1 MTSCAERIAG
11 GTEKT
16 YNKINYEPW
25 NGLKIYEYNPKEPV
39 IKGEMNMRKRKWYE
53 RMSAAVLIAVLLV
66 NHGDMGIMAKAE
78 TITALEEN
86 LEEENKKIEAETA
99 SASNADEKRDT
110 TVDSNETTESDLEKE
125 TATASNGKE
134 APEIKRKMAKS
145 AMNAEPVTEG
155 IYTISQTDGKFKVVG
170 GSLTEDGENLN
181 SLTDAFNK
189 ILSFGTDTNINI
201 NFDNVNIS
209 SGAPGAPKL
218 TKGCELTLK
227 GTYTSA
233 AEAFIIGSNDTFIIH
248 NEADI
253 TTSSYVIRRSSN
265 AKNSTAIFEQ
275 NGGTVKSV
283 DGFYMYEND
292 VISLNG
298 GIINGNAR
306 GNGGTGSIKIKVG
319 TWNGQLAH
327 IKDIDICGGQL
338 NNIKDDTSTIT
349 AISESEEVSIRG
361 GEIYAKN
368 TNSSGRA
375 FAILMSDK
383 TKLSLS
389 DNIDISAAGGNT
401 YGSIYYG
408 YSAQSCA
415 TIDAV
420 NLKTIND
427 TFKFVVSDL
436 AMKASSSLKNWIK
449 GSSGN
454 MKTLVEGIHLS
465 IVNHNSDKGYAD
477 QYKSYEARAVDNY
490 IRIMDPKDE
499 SSLIPAGNIKSAEI
513 QLPSDPE
520 KYQVTITYDKTEDGT
535 EKVETVKYTKA
546 QVTVSGIIDE
556 ILLRNTGTD
565 GVEISVGTT
574 KNPIAGDITV
584 DSGNADDKPVLLK
597 GKITGKVNVVGTGTL
612 ESEINCSGFNGETK
626 STIHITGGE
635 IIGTVN
641 ADNANESVI
650 TLNSAD
656 LIVDGNAHIVDQS
669 AYSSQNRYAISATG
683 GVKVT
688 VNGGT
693 IESKKNTAVY
703 LYRSGSSGLQED
715 HAKFE
720 MTGGTIKGGEYGLKH
735 THLNEVTLSGGKI
748 SGGENRPDVYMA
760 LEKNSVSGTAKF
772 TVEGNFPFASM
783 QIESA
788 SKVNEID
795 FTKAKATGEENLKIN
810 LPLDG
815 NDTGANMKLF
825 KASTSNYRDLLE
837 HITLSG
843 GKTPIFA
850 VYNEHKIS
858 DNPETTE
865 IYAFSAPNLYT
876 VHVKYYTGKDEKDP
890 FYDEYLLNLDD
901 SHRSYL
907 SNLGLPDGAAF
918 SVWRYKEDS
927 NRNGTATD
935 TTATVNQL
943 VEDRLNPQGQ
953 IPEIELYAGYQVK
966 FDAAISSDDIKENFA
981 TIKGTSDG
989 TKVYYTNSNY
999 QGYTGEALRAE
1010 AKKEDSKA
1018 SFATVDVENGKFS
1031 IELNNLSVDT
1041 SYTYYLVAEND
1052 NNDVSEMQT
1061 VKFMTL
1067 KRTLTKDDFKI
1078 VGDTEFTYT
1087 NNGDVHNVKVQ
1098 PVEEKGGTFGID
1110 AVRYKEKVG
1119 AEDADN
1125 FIGAPAAAGT
1135 YGIYVSTNSEN
1146 GVERVTNLRIG
1157 EITIKKAT
1165 FNPDWFQTVTSINYG
1180 NDEED
1185 YLKPGIK
1192 DAYSVGG
1199 HTVTGYGEIRFELYR
1214 DAELTQKVSRNAEG
1228 HYEVNADPDQEYV
1241 TYYMGI
1247 TSSGGNNVEAHE
1259 NPVRIGT
1266 DLKIYRASNTISIV
1280 TCPDI
1285 RYGEAPKPELTATDT
1300 TGEIKYTYSSTED
1313 GEYKEWNA
1321 ENKPGLWYVKATV
1334 SQSRNYKKAEST
1346 PVAFTVSRAQLVPS
1360 VNTLQSKTYDGDTN
1374 AEGTLT
1380 LSSADGKPILPE
1392 DAGKLKANGTFQ
1404 WTSSDSGTDTVNVTE
1419 ITLDPK
1425 FEDRYEL
1432 TTSELSNVSCSGA
1445 KIENAQIKNVS
1456 VRQMMELTY
1465 NGKEQLPKVTATGS
1479 TIGGT
1484 AITFRYG
1491 LTAEQAAD
1499 ETQALKTVPAFTDAG
1514 IYTVYYTA
1522 SAANHDSVSGSFEI
1536 EIKNASIT
1544 GVDAAGYTGIYDGY
1558 SHGIKITLTGKAEN
1572 GEILYGESE
1581 DNCTLKESPVYKNT
1595 GSYTVYYTVTK
1606 KNFDTIS
1613 GSATVA
1619 ITPAQ
1624 LTVTAES
1631 RNVTYKDEPPV
1642 YSSTFE
1648 GFVNGEN
1655 TEVLGGTLSYECAYA
1670 AGSDVDEYKII
1681 PSGLTAENGN
1691 YVITYQ
1697 PGKLTV
1703 SQAKPEFEL
1712 RNLDQLKRVYDAKN
1726 TTPEAWTDSDGN
1738 MTVTI
1743 KKGSEIL
1750 TEAPMN
1756 AGTYTVEV
1764 HTEAG
1769 KNYEAGSQIFSFE
1782 IKKAPLSVKAV
1793 DQNVTVGDAIPEYAV
1808 LYEGFAGT
1816 DTADVLNGS
1825 LQFTCEY
1832 APDSAAGDYAI
1843 QPSGLT
1849 SENYEI
1855 LFENGT
1861 LHAVR
1866 RASSGSDDSDN
1877 SDGSGSTKNPAAT
1890 NFGKN
1895 VSNSRSSENEAQGTW
1910 KRDEKGWWFEFTNG
1924 TYPAGKKSE
1933 NNSSEKP
1940 FWIWTGGRWWAFDSE
1955 GYLKTGWVFDGASG
1969 KWYLLNEKNGMQ
1981 IGWHYDES
1989 GRFWYY
1995 LDPVSGAMLT
2005 GWQLINGKWYYFSKT
2020 SGAVPLGSMYRETRT
2035 PDGYYVDK
2043 DGAWDGLEAKE
2054 N

>member
-25 NGLKIYEYNPKEPV
+25 NGLKIYKYNPKEPV

-53 RMSAAVLIAVLLV
+53 RMSAAALIAVLLV

-78 TITALEEN
+78 TIPALEEN

-99 SASNADEKRDT
+99 SESNADEKRDT

-134 APEIKRKMAKS
+134 TPEIKRKMAKS
-145 AMNAEPVTEG
+145 AMNAEPATG
-155 IYTISQTDGKFKVVG
+155 GTYSISQTTEGTFQVSG
-170 GSLTEDGENLN
+170 GSLTEDGENVN

-209 SGAPGAPKL
+209 REAPTL
-218 TKGCELTLK
+218 TESCELTLK

-233 AEAFIIGSNDTFIIH
+233 GEAFIIGSNDTFIIH
-248 NEADI
+248 NEANI
-253 TTSSYVIRRSSN
+253 KTVKTGSYVIGRSS
-265 AKNSTAIFEQ
+265 APNSTVIFEQ
-275 NGGTVKSV
+275 NGGTVESV

-298 GIINGNAR
+298 GTINGNAR
-306 GNGGTGSIKIKVG
+306 GNGGTGSIKIKDG

-327 IKDIDICGGQL
+327 IKDIDIYGGQL
-338 NNIKDDTSTIT
+338 NNTKDDTSTIA
-349 AISESEEVSIRG
+349 AIKECEEVSIRG
-361 GEIYAKN
+361 GSVFAKN
-368 TNSSGRA
+368 TKGKA
-375 FAILMSDK
+375 FAIYMIKNTQL
-383 TKLSLS
+383 TLSG
-389 DNIDISAAGGNT
+389 NIDVSASGKT
-401 YGSIYYG
+401 SGSIYYG
-408 YSAQSCA
+408 WASTYPVINAENVQNIGENFLVVPCDK
-415 TIDAV
+415 TMNV
-420 NLKTIND
+420 NP
-427 TFKFVVSDL
+427 VS
-436 AMKASSSLKNWIK
+436 NWIMGSKNNIEYLCKNIKLKVVNAYDK
-449 GSSGN
+449 GSADEYTN
-454 MKTLVEGIHLS
+454 YTL
-465 IVNHNSDKGYAD
+465 K
-477 QYKSYEARAVDNY
+477 AVGNY
-490 IRIMDPKDE
+490 IRFVDKNAPASRLKSGAIKRADIKL
-499 SSLIPAGNIKSAEI
+499 SS
-513 QLPSDPE
+513 DRT
-520 KYQVTITYDKTEDGT
+520 KYEVYYEVTTDG
-535 EKVETVKYTKA
+535 EEYKETVTYSAKNQK
-546 QVTVSGIIDE
+546 VSD
-556 ILLRNTGTD
+556 ILNDIVSVNTGTT
-565 GVEISVGTT
+565 GPEITIGSIET
-574 KNPIAGDITV
+574 PIEEDITI
-584 DSGNADDKPVLLK
+584 DTGSADENKTTTLK
-597 GKITGKVNVVGTGTL
+597 GAITGKVNVTGSGTL
-612 ESEINCSGFNGETK
+612 QSKINCSGFYGRTNSE
-626 STIHITGGE
+626 IHITDGQITGKE
-635 IIGTVN
+635 
-641 ADNANESVI
+641 NANDAVI
-650 TLNSAD
+650 VLEAANLTVEGEHTKIWDKSASGGD
-656 LIVDGNAHIVDQS
+656 L
-669 AYSSQNRYAISATG
+669 YAIQAIG
-683 GVKVT
+683 GVSV
-688 VNGGT
+688 
-693 IESKKNTAVY
+693 
-703 LYRSGSSGLQED
+703 
-715 HAKFE
+715 
-720 MTGGTIKGGEYGLKH
+720 TIKGGEIKSDNNTAVYIYRNSGQKKDHATFTMEGGTITGGVNGLRH
-735 THLNEVTLSGGKI
+735 AHLNEINLSGGTI
-748 SGGENRPDVYMA
+748 TGGANQPDVYMA
-760 LEKNSVSGTAKF
+760 QEINVSETANF
-772 TVEGNFPFASM
+772 TVEGNFPFKSM

-788 SKVNEID
+788 SLKNEID
-795 FTKAKATGEENLKIN
+795 FTKATVTEDKKI
-810 LPLDG
+810 LISSPLD
-815 NDTGANMKLF
+815 ANTKESYVKLF
-825 KASTSNYRDLLE
+825 KASTSNYQDLIK
-837 HITLSG
+837 HIELTG
-843 GKTPIFA
+843 GINPICV
-850 VYNEHKIS
+850 VYNANPVS
-858 DNPETTE
+858 ANPETTE
-865 IYAFSAPNLYT
+865 IYAFSAPNPYT
-876 VHVKYYTGKDEKDP
+876 VHVKYYIGKDEKDP
-890 FYDEYLLNLDD
+890 FYEEYLLNLDD

-907 SNLGLPDGAAF
+907 SNIGLPGGAAF
-918 SVWRYKEDS
+918 SVWKYKENS

-935 TTATVNQL
+935 VTKTVNEL
-943 VEDRLNPQGQ
+943 FNGKLYLTSAV
-953 IPEIELYAGYQVK
+953 PEIELYAGYQVALN
-966 FDAAISSDDIKENFA
+966 AAADDIKANSA
-981 TIKGTSDG
+981 VIKGTSDG
-989 TKVYYTNSNY
+989 TTVYYTNDSKY
-999 QGYTGEALRAE
+999 QGYTGEGLRAA
-1010 AKKEDSKA
+1010 AKSADTQNHFVTKE
-1018 SFATVDVENGKFS
+1018 VQNGEIS
-1031 IELNNLSVDT
+1031 IELNNLSVNT
-1041 SYTYYLVAEND
+1041 AYTYYLVAENA

-1061 VKFMTL
+1061 VKFTTL
-1067 KRTLTKDDFKI
+1067 KRTLTKDDFQI
-1078 VGDTEFTYT
+1078 VGSTEFTYT
-1087 NNGDVHNVKVQ
+1087 HNGDIHVIEVR
-1098 PVEEKGGTFGID
+1098 PVEGKEGSFGIN
-1110 AVRYKEKVG
+1110 AVQYKEKVG
-1119 AEDADN
+1119 AEDTGN

-1165 FNPDWFQTVTSINYG
+1165 FNSDWFQTVTSINYG

-1192 DAYSVGG
+1192 DEYNGVGG
-1199 HTVTGYGEIRFELYR
+1199 SAVTGYGQIEYKLYN
-1214 DAELTQKVSRNAEG
+1214 DSELTQEVLRNSDG
-1228 HYEVNADPDQEYV
+1228 HYDSSPDMNQEYAI
-1241 TYYMGI
+1241 YYMGV
-1247 TSSGGNNVEAHE
+1247 TSTGGDNVEPQGT
-1259 NPVRIGT
+1259 PVLVGT
-1266 DLKIYRASNTISIV
+1266 QITVKRATNTISI
-1280 TCPDI
+1280 TSCPNI
-1285 RYGEAPKPELTATDT
+1285 RYGETPKPKATAADT
-1300 TGEIKYTYSSTED
+1300 TGEIKYIYSSNEN

-1321 ENKPGLWYVKATV
+1321 ENKPGLWYVKAVV
-1334 SQSRNYKKAEST
+1334 SQSQNYKEAEST
-1346 PVAFTVSRAQLVPS
+1346 PVAFTVSKARLVPS
-1360 VNTLQSKTYDGDTN
+1360 VNTLQSKTYDGGTN

-1392 DAGKLKANGTFQ
+1392 EAGKLKANGTFQ

-1419 ITLDPK
+1419 IKLDPK

-1432 TTSELSNVSCSGA
+1432 TTSELFNVSCSGA
-1445 KIENAQIKNVS
+1445 KIENAKIRNIS
-1456 VRQMMELTY
+1456 VRQVRELTY
-1465 NGKEQLPKVTATGS
+1465 NGKEQLPEVTATGS
-1479 TIGGT
+1479 TVGGT
-1484 AITFRYG
+1484 AITFHYG

-1499 ETQALKTVPAFTDAG
+1499 ETKALKNAPPFKDAG
-1514 IYTVYYTA
+1514 TYTVYYTV
-1522 SAANHDSVSGSFEI
+1522 SAANHDSVSESFEI

-1544 GVDAAGYTGIYDGY
+1544 GVDAAGYTGIYDGQ
-1558 SHGIKITLTGKAEN
+1558 SHGIKITLTGNAEN
-1572 GEILYGESE
+1572 GKILYGESE
-1581 DNCTLKESPVYKNT
+1581 DNCTLAESPVYKNT

-1606 KNFDTIS
+1606 KNFDTLS

-1619 ITPAQ
+1619 ITPAP

-1631 RNVTYKDEPPV
+1631 KNVTYKDEPPV

-1655 TEVLGGTLSYECAYA
+1655 TEILGGTLSYECAYA
-1670 AGSDVDEYKII
+1670 VGSDVDEYEII

-1691 YVITYQ
+1691 YEITYL
-1697 PGKLTV
+1697 PGRLTV
-1703 SQAKPEFEL
+1703 VQAKPKFEL
-1712 RNLDQLKRVYDAKN
+1712 RNPAELNRVYDAKN
-1726 TTPEAWTDSDGN
+1726 TAPETWTDSDGN
-1738 MTVTI
+1738 VTVTI
-1743 KKGSEIL
+1743 KNGSEIL
-1750 TEAPMN
+1750 TEAPVGT
-1756 AGTYTVEV
+1756 GTYTVEV
-1764 HTEAG
+1764 HADAG
-1769 KNYEAGSQIFSFE
+1769 KNYEAGSRIFSFE

-1793 DQNVTVGDAIPEYAV
+1793 DQNVTVGDAIPEYTV

>member
-25 NGLKIYEYNPKEPV
+25 NGLKIYKYNPKEPV

-53 RMSAAVLIAVLLV
+53 RMSAAALIAVLLV

-78 TITALEEN
+78 TIPALEEN

-99 SASNADEKRDT
+99 SGSNADEKRDT

-134 APEIKRKMAKS
+134 TPEIKRKMAKS
-145 AMNAEPVTEG
+145 AMNAEPVTEVM
-155 IYTISQTDGKFKVVG
+155 YSISQPTEGTFQVSG
-170 GSLTEDGENLN
+170 GSLTEDGENLS

-248 NEADI
+248 NEANI
-253 TTSSYVIRRSSN
+253 KTVKTGSYVIGRSS
-265 AKNSTAIFEQ
+265 APNSTVIFEQ
-275 NGGTVKSV
+275 NGGTVESV

-298 GIINGNAR
+298 GTINGNAR
-306 GNGGTGSIKIKVG
+306 GNGGTGSIKIKDG

-327 IKDIDICGGQL
+327 IKDIDIYGGQL
-338 NNIKDDTSTIT
+338 NNTKDDTSTIA
-349 AISESEEVSIRG
+349 AIKECEEVSIRG
-361 GEIYAKN
+361 GSVFAKN
-368 TNSSGRA
+368 TKGKA
-375 FAILMSDK
+375 FAIYMIKNTQL
-383 TKLSLS
+383 TLSG
-389 DNIDISAAGGNT
+389 NIDVSASGT
-401 YGSIYYG
+401 TSGSIYYG
-408 YSAQSCA
+408 VASTYP
-415 TIDAV
+415 V
-420 NLKTIND
+420 INAENVQNIGEN
-427 TFKFVVSDL
+427 FFVVPSDRT
-436 AMKASSSLKNWIK
+436 MEVNPVSNWIMGSKNNIEYLCENIKLTVVNAYDK
-449 GSSGN
+449 GSADEYTN
-454 MKTLVEGIHLS
+454 YTL
-465 IVNHNSDKGYAD
+465 K
-477 QYKSYEARAVDNY
+477 AVGNY
-490 IRIMDPKDE
+490 IRFVDKNAPASRLKSGAIKRADITL
-499 SSLIPAGNIKSAEI
+499 SS
-513 QLPSDPE
+513 DRT
-520 KYQVTITYDKTEDGT
+520 KYEVYYEVTTDG
-535 EKVETVKYTKA
+535 EEYKETVTYSAKNQK
-546 QVTVSGIIDE
+546 VSD
-556 ILLRNTGTD
+556 ILNDIVSVNTGTT
-565 GVEISVGTT
+565 GPEITIGSIET
-574 KNPIAGDITV
+574 PIEEDITI
-584 DSGNADDKPVLLK
+584 DTGSADENKTTTLK
-597 GKITGKVNVVGTGTL
+597 GAITGKVNVTGSGTL
-612 ESEINCSGFNGETK
+612 QSKINCSGFYGRTNSE
-626 STIHITGGE
+626 IHITDGQITGKE
-635 IIGTVN
+635 
-641 ADNANESVI
+641 NANDAVI
-650 TLNSAD
+650 VLEAANLTVEGEHTKIWDKSASGGD
-656 LIVDGNAHIVDQS
+656 L
-669 AYSSQNRYAISATG
+669 YAIQAIG
-683 GVKVT
+683 GVSV
-688 VNGGT
+688 
-693 IESKKNTAVY
+693 
-703 LYRSGSSGLQED
+703 
-715 HAKFE
+715 
-720 MTGGTIKGGEYGLKH
+720 TIKGGEIKSDNNTAVYIYRSSGQKKDHATFTMEGGTITGGVYGLRH
-735 THLNEVTLSGGKI
+735 AHLNEINLSGGTI
-748 SGGENRPDVYMA
+748 TGGANQPDVYMA
-760 LEKNSVSGTAKF
+760 QEINVSETANF
-772 TVEGNFPFASM
+772 TVEGNFPFKSM

-788 SKVNEID
+788 SLKNEID
-795 FTKAKATGEENLKIN
+795 FTKATVTEDKKI
-810 LPLDG
+810 LISSPLD
-815 NDTGANMKLF
+815 ANTKESYVKLF
-825 KASTSNYRDLLE
+825 KASTSNYQDLIK
-837 HITLSG
+837 HIELTG
-843 GKTPIFA
+843 GINPICV
-850 VYNEHKIS
+850 VYNANPVS
-858 DNPETTE
+858 ANPETTE
-865 IYAFSAPNLYT
+865 IYAFSAPNPYT
-876 VHVKYYTGKDEKDP
+876 VHVKYYTGKDESNP
-890 FYDEYLLNLDD
+890 FYEEYLLNLDD
-901 SHRSYL
+901 IHRSYL

-918 SVWRYKEDS
+918 SVWRYKENS

-935 TTATVNQL
+935 VTKTVNEL
-943 VEDRLNPQGQ
+943 FNGILYPTSAV
-953 IPEIELYAGYQVK
+953 PEIELYAGYQVALN
-966 FDAAISSDDIKENFA
+966 AAADDIKANSA
-981 TIKGTSDG
+981 VIKGTSDG
-989 TKVYYTNSNY
+989 TTVYYTNDSKY
-999 QGYTGEALRAE
+999 RGYTGEGLRAA
-1010 AKKEDSKA
+1010 AKSADTQNHFVTKE
-1018 SFATVDVENGKFS
+1018 VQNGEIS
-1031 IELNNLSVDT
+1031 IELNNLSVNT
-1041 SYTYYLVAEND
+1041 AYTYYLVAENA

-1061 VKFMTL
+1061 VKFTTL
-1067 KRTLTKDDFKI
+1067 KRTLTKDDFQI
-1078 VGDTEFTYT
+1078 VGSTEFTYT
-1087 NNGDVHNVKVQ
+1087 HNGDIHVIEVR
-1098 PVEEKGGTFGID
+1098 PVEGKEGSFGIN
-1110 AVRYKEKVG
+1110 AVQYKEKVG
-1119 AEDADN
+1119 AEDTGN

-1165 FNPDWFQTVTSINYG
+1165 FNSDWFQTVTSINYG

-1192 DAYSVGG
+1192 DEYNGVGG
-1199 HTVTGYGEIRFELYR
+1199 SAVTGYGQIEYKLYN
-1214 DAELTQKVSRNAEG
+1214 DSELTQEVLRNSDG
-1228 HYEVNADPDQEYV
+1228 HYDSSPDMNQEYAI
-1241 TYYMGI
+1241 YYMGV
-1247 TSSGGNNVEAHE
+1247 TSTGGDNVEPQGT
-1259 NPVRIGT
+1259 PVLVGT
-1266 DLKIYRASNTISIV
+1266 QITVKRATNTISI
-1280 TCPDI
+1280 TSCPDI
-1285 RYGEAPKPELTATDT
+1285 RYGETPKPESEATDT
-1300 TGEIKYTYSSTED
+1300 TGGVKYTYSSTEN
-1313 GEYKEWNA
+1313 GEYTDWN
-1321 ENKPGLWYVKATV
+1321 EKNKPGTWYVKATV
-1334 SQSRNYKKAEST
+1334 GKSQNYNEATSDSVEFEVSKAK
-1346 PVAFTVSRAQLVPS
+1346 LVPS
-1360 VNTLQSKTYDGDTN
+1360 VSAVKSKIYDGNTK

-1380 LSSADGKPILPE
+1380 LSSADGNPILSE
-1392 DAGKLKANGTFQ
+1392 DAVALEAKGTFT
-1404 WTSSDSGTDTVNVTE
+1404 WTSKDAGTNTVDVTGIALDSQ
-1419 ITLDPK
+1419 
-1425 FEDRYEL
+1425 FADRYEL

-1445 KIENAQIKNVS
+1445 KIKNAQIKNVS

-1465 NGKEQLPKVTATGS
+1465 NGREQLPEVTATGS

-1484 AITFRYG
+1484 AITFHYG

-1499 ETQALKTVPAFTDAG
+1499 ETQALKNAPAFTDAG

-1522 SAANHDSVSGSFEI
+1522 SAANHDSVYGSFEI
-1536 EIKNASIT
+1536 EIKKASIT
-1544 GVDAAGYTGIYDGY
+1544 GVDAAGYTGIYDGK
-1558 SHGIKITLTGKAEN
+1558 SHGIKITLTGNAGD

-1581 DNCTLKESPVYKNT
+1581 DNCTLTESPVYKNT

-1619 ITPAQ
+1619 IIPAQ

-1712 RNLDQLKRVYDAKN
+1712 RNLDQLNRVYDAKN
-1726 TTPEAWTDSDGN
+1726 TAPEAWTDSDGN
-1738 MTVTI
+1738 VTVTF

-1756 AGTYTVEV
+1756 AGIYTVEV

-1825 LQFTCEY
+1825 LKFTCEY

-1843 QPSGLT
+1843 LPSGLT
-1849 SENYEI
+1849 SGNYEI

-1895 VSNSRSSENEAQGTW
+1895 VSNNSSSENDAQGTW
-1910 KRDEKGWWFEFTNG
+1910 KRDNKGWWFEFKDG
-1924 TYPAGKKSE
+1924 TYPAG
-1933 NNSSEKP
+1933 EKISDQNGEKLD
-1940 FWIWTGGRWWAFDSE
+1940 WIQKDGKWWAFGSD

-2020 SGAVPLGSMYRETRT
+2020 SGAVPLGSMYREIRT

>member
-25 NGLKIYEYNPKEPV
+25 NGLKIYKYNPKEPV

-53 RMSAAVLIAVLLV
+53 RMSAAALIAVLLV

-78 TITALEEN
+78 TIPALEEN

-99 SASNADEKRDT
+99 SESNADEKRDT

-134 APEIKRKMAKS
+134 TPEIKRKMAKS
-145 AMNAEPVTEG
+145 AMNAETVTEET
-155 IYTISQTDGKFKVVG
+155 YSISQTDGKFKVVG

-265 AKNSTAIFEQ
+265 AKNSTVIFEQ
-275 NGGTVKSV
+275 SGGTVESV
-283 DGFYMYEND
+283 DGFNMYEND

-306 GNGGTGSIKIKVG
+306 GNGGTGSIKIKDG

-327 IKDIDICGGQL
+327 IKDIDIYGGQL
-338 NNIKDDTSTIT
+338 NNTKDDTSTIA
-349 AISESEEVSIRG
+349 AIKECEEVSIRG
-361 GEIYAKN
+361 GSVFAKN
-368 TNSSGRA
+368 TKGKA
-375 FAILMSDK
+375 FAIYMIKNTQL
-383 TKLSLS
+383 TLSG
-389 DNIDISAAGGNT
+389 NIDISASGT
-401 YGSIYYG
+401 TSGSIYYG
-408 YSAQSCA
+408 WSSTYP
-415 TIDAV
+415 V
-420 NLKTIND
+420 INAEKVQNIGKN
-427 TFKFVVSDL
+427 FFVVPSDKTMN
-436 AMKASSSLKNWIK
+436 ANPVSNWIK
-449 GSSGN
+449 GSQN
-454 MKTLVEGIHLS
+454 NIKYLCENIKLKV
-465 IVNHNSDKGYAD
+465 VNASDKGSAD
-477 QYKSYEARAVDNY
+477 KYTNYTLKAVGNY
-490 IRIMDPKDE
+490 IRFVDE
-499 SSLIPAGNIKSAEI
+499 NKPASPLKSGAIKLADITLSS
-513 QLPSDPE
+513 
-520 KYQVTITYDKTEDGT
+520 DGT
-535 EKVETVKYTKA
+535 SYEVYYEVTTDGKEYKETVTYSA
-546 QVTVSGIIDE
+546 QNQKVSD
-556 ILLRNTGTD
+556 ILNDIVSVNTGTT
-565 GVEISVGTT
+565 GPEITIGSIGT
-574 KNPIAGDITV
+574 PIEEDITI
-584 DSGNADDKPVLLK
+584 DTGSMDENKTTTLK
-597 GKITGKVNVVGTGTL
+597 GAITGKVNVTGSGTL
-612 ESEINCSGFNGETK
+612 QSEINCSGFYGRTNSE
-626 STIHITGGE
+626 IHITDGQITGKE
-635 IIGTVN
+635 
-641 ADNANESVI
+641 NANDAVI
-650 TLNSAD
+650 VLGAANLTVEGEHTKIWDKSASGGD
-656 LIVDGNAHIVDQS
+656 
-669 AYSSQNRYAISATG
+669 RYAIQAIG
-683 GVKVT
+683 GVSV
-688 VNGGT
+688 
-693 IESKKNTAVY
+693 
-703 LYRSGSSGLQED
+703 
-715 HAKFE
+715 
-720 MTGGTIKGGEYGLKH
+720 TIKGGEIKSDNNTAVYIYRSSGQKKDHATFTMEDGTITGGVYGLRH
-735 THLNEVTLSGGKI
+735 AHLNEINLSGGTI
-748 SGGENRPDVYMA
+748 TGRANQPDVYMA
-760 LEKNSVSGTAKF
+760 REINVSETANF
-772 TVEGNFPFASM
+772 TVEGNFPFKSM

-788 SKVNEID
+788 SLKNEID
-795 FTKAKATGEENLKIN
+795 FTKATVTEDKKI
-810 LPLDG
+810 LISSPLD
-815 NDTGANMKLF
+815 ANTKESYVKLF
-825 KASTSNYRDLLE
+825 KASTSNYQDLIK
-837 HITLSG
+837 HIELTG
-843 GKTPIFA
+843 GINPICV
-850 VYNEHKIS
+850 VYNANPVS
-858 DNPETTE
+858 ANPETTE
-865 IYAFSAPNLYT
+865 IYAFSAPNPYT
-876 VHVKYYTGKDEKDP
+876 VHVKYYTGKDESNP
-890 FYDEYLLNLDD
+890 FYEEYLLNLDD
-901 SHRSYL
+901 IHRSYL

-918 SVWRYKEDS
+918 SVWRYKENS

-935 TTATVNQL
+935 VTKTVNEL
-943 VEDRLNPQGQ
+943 FNGKLYLTSAV
-953 IPEIELYAGYQVK
+953 PEIELYAGYQVALN
-966 FDAAISSDDIKENFA
+966 AAADDIKANSA
-981 TIKGTSDG
+981 VIKGTSDG
-989 TKVYYTNSNY
+989 TTVYYTNDSKY
-999 QGYTGEALRAE
+999 QGYTGEGLRAA
-1010 AKKEDSKA
+1010 AKSADTQNHFVTKE
-1018 SFATVDVENGKFS
+1018 VQNGEIS
-1031 IELNNLSVDT
+1031 IELNNLSVNT
-1041 SYTYYLVAEND
+1041 AYTYYLVAENA

-1061 VKFMTL
+1061 VKFTTL
-1067 KRTLTKDDFKI
+1067 KRTLTKDDFQI
-1078 VGDTEFTYT
+1078 VGSTEFTYT
-1087 NNGDVHNVKVQ
+1087 HNGDIHVIEVR
-1098 PVEEKGGTFGID
+1098 PVEGKEGSFGIN
-1110 AVRYKEKVG
+1110 AVQYKEKVG
-1119 AEDADN
+1119 AEDTGN

-1165 FNPDWFQTVTSINYG
+1165 FNPGWFQTVTSINYG
-1180 NDEED
+1180 NDKED

-1192 DAYSVGG
+1192 DEYNGVGG
-1199 HTVTGYGEIRFELYR
+1199 SAVTGYGQIEYKLYN
-1214 DAELTQKVSRNAEG
+1214 DSELTQEVLRNSDG
-1228 HYEVNADPDQEYV
+1228 HYDSSSDMNQNYAI
-1241 TYYMGI
+1241 YYMGV
-1247 TSSGGNNVEAHE
+1247 TSTGGDNVEPRVK
-1259 NPVRIGT
+1259 PVLVGT
-1266 DLKIYRASNTISIV
+1266 QITVKRATNTISI
-1280 TCPDI
+1280 TSCPDI
-1285 RYGEAPKPELTATDT
+1285 RYGETPKPESEATDT
-1300 TGEIKYTYSSTED
+1300 TGGVKYTYSSTEN
-1313 GEYKEWNA
+1313 GEYTDWN
-1321 ENKPGLWYVKATV
+1321 EKNKPGTWYVKATV
-1334 SQSRNYKKAEST
+1334 GKSQNYNEATSDSVEFEVSKAK
-1346 PVAFTVSRAQLVPS
+1346 LVPS
-1360 VNTLQSKTYDGDTN
+1360 VSAVKSKIYDGNTK

-1380 LSSADGKPILPE
+1380 LSSADGNPILSE
-1392 DAGKLKANGTFQ
+1392 DAVALEAKGTFT
-1404 WTSSDSGTDTVNVTE
+1404 WTSKDAGTNTVDVTGIALDSQ
-1419 ITLDPK
+1419 

-1432 TTSELSNVSCSGA
+1432 TARELSNVSCSGA
-1445 KIENAQIKNVS
+1445 KIENAKIQNVS
-1456 VRQMMELTY
+1456 VRQISELTY
-1465 NGKEQLPKVTATGS
+1465 NGKEQKPDVETTGS

-1491 LTAEQAAD
+1491 LTAVQAAD

-1544 GVDAAGYTGIYDGY
+1544 GIDAAGYTGIYDGK
-1558 SHGIKITLTGKAEN
+1558 SHGIKITLTGNAGD

-1581 DNCTLKESPVYKNT
+1581 DNCKLTESPVYKNA
-1595 GSYTVYYTVTK
+1595 GNYTVYYTVTK

-1670 AGSDVDEYKII
+1670 AGSDVDEYEII
-1681 PSGLTAENGN
+1681 PSGLIAENGN

-1712 RNLDQLKRVYDAKN
+1712 RNLDQLNRVYDAKN
-1726 TTPEAWTDSDGN
+1726 TAPEAWTDSDGN

-1769 KNYEAGSQIFSFE
+1769 KNYEAGSQTFSFE

-1793 DQNVTVGDAIPEYAV
+1793 DQNVTVGDAIPEYTV

-1825 LQFTCEY
+1825 LKFTCEY

-1843 QPSGLT
+1843 LPSGLT
-1849 SENYEI
+1849 SGNYEI

-1877 SDGSGSTKNPAAT
+1877 SGGSGSTKNPAAT

-1895 VSNSRSSENEAQGTW
+1895 VSNSSSSENDAQGTW
-1910 KRDEKGWWFEFTNG
+1910 KRDEKGWWFEFRDG
-1924 TYPAGKKSE
+1924 TYPAG
-1933 NNSSEKP
+1933 EKTSDQNGEKLG
-1940 FWIWTGGRWWAFDSE
+1940 WIQKDGKWWAFGSD
-1955 GYLKTGWVFDGASG
+1955 GYLKRGWAQDNASG
-1969 KWYLLNEKNGMQ
+1969 KWYLIDENTGMQ
-1981 IGWHYDES
+1981 TSWHYDES
-1989 GRFWYY
+1989 DQHWYY
-1995 LDPVSGAMLT
+1995 LDPASGVMLT
-2005 GWQLINGKWYYFSKT
+2005 GWQFINGKWYYLSKI
-2020 SGAVPLGSMYRETRT
+2020 SGAVPLGSMYREIRT

-2043 DGAWDGLEAKE
+2043 DGVWDGLETKE
-2054 N
+2054 K

>member
-1 MTSCAERIAG
+1 M
-11 GTEKT
+11 K
-16 YNKINYEPW
+16 
-25 NGLKIYEYNPKEPV
+25 
-39 IKGEMNMRKRKWYE
+39 KRKWYE

-134 APEIKRKMAKS
+134 TPEIKRKMAKS
-145 AMNAEPVTEG
+145 AMNAEPVTEVM
-155 IYTISQTDGKFKVVG
+155 YSISQPTEGTFQVSG
-170 GSLTEDGENLN
+170 GSLEGDGTSTTN
-181 SLTDAFNK
+181 LTDAIEM
-189 ILSFGTDTNINI
+189 ILKNSADKKVTIDFE
-201 NFDNVNIS
+201 NIS
-209 SGAPGAPKL
+209 ISGGGPVLKQ
-218 TKGCELTLK
+218 GCELTLTGSYEK
-227 GTYTSA
+227 NSVGA
-233 AEAFIIGSNDTFIIH
+233 AFYVGANGDYIIH
-248 NEADI
+248 NKANI
-253 TTSSYVIRRSSN
+253 TTVGNNYLYYRKN
-265 AKNSTAIFEQ
+265 DAKDATVLFEQ
-275 NGGTVKSV
+275 EAGELTAGFELTAKDTVCLKGGT
-283 DGFYMYEND
+283 
-292 VISLNG
+292 
-298 GIINGNAR
+298 INGR
-306 GNGGTGSIKIKVG
+306 GFGNGGNGHIEITDGI
-319 TWNGQLAH
+319 WNGQLSG
-327 IKDIDICGGQL
+327 IKKIDISGGEV
-338 NNIKDDTSTIT
+338 KYKAEKTDDVT

-361 GEIYAKN
+361 GEIYAEN

-375 FAILMSDK
+375 FAISMSDK

-389 DNIDISAAGGNT
+389 DNIDISAAGENT

-427 TFKFVVSDL
+427 SFKFVVSDL

-449 GSSGN
+449 GSSEN
-454 MKTLVEGIHLS
+454 MDTLVNGIHLS
-465 IVNHNSDKGYAD
+465 IVNHNSSVGSAG
-477 QYKSYEARAVDNY
+477 QYQSYKARAVGNY
-490 IRIMDPKDE
+490 IRIMDQNAE
-499 SSLIPAGNIKSAEI
+499 SSLIPAGNIKSAKI

-520 KYQVTITYDKTEDGT
+520 TYQVTITYDKTEN
-535 EKVETVKYTKA
+535 EAETVKTVKYNKS
-546 QVTVSGIIDE
+546 QVAVSGIIDE

-565 GVEISVGTT
+565 GLEISVGTT
-574 KNPIAGDITV
+574 ENPIAGDITV
-584 DSGNADDKPVLLK
+584 DSGNAGDKPVLLK

-612 ESEINCSGFNGETK
+612 ESEINCSGFKGATK
-626 STIHITGGE
+626 STIHIKGGE
-635 IIGTVN
+635 ILGSTS
-641 ADNANESVI
+641 ATDAVI
-650 TLNSAD
+650 DLTSAD
-656 LIVDGNAHIVDQS
+656 LIVDGSAHIVDQS
-669 AYSSQNRYAISATG
+669 ETSSQNRYAISATG

-703 LYRSGSSGLQED
+703 LYRAGNSGLQED

-748 SGGENRPDVYMA
+748 SGGENQPDVYMA

-1061 VKFMTL
+1061 VKFKTL
-1067 KRTLTKDDFKI
+1067 KRTLTTDDFQI
-1078 VGDTEFTYT
+1078 VGSTEFTYT
-1087 NNGDVHNVKVQ
+1087 HNGDIHEIEVR
-1098 PVEEKGGTFGID
+1098 PVEGKEGSFGIG
-1110 AVRYKEKVG
+1110 AVQYKEKVG

-1135 YGIYVSTNSEN
+1135 YGIYVSTKSEN
-1146 GVERVTNLRIG
+1146 GVERVTDLRIG

-1165 FNPDWFQTVTSINYG
+1165 FTPDWFQTVTSIEYG

-1192 DAYSVGG
+1192 DTYSVGG
-1199 HTVTGYGEIRFELYR
+1199 QTVTGYGEIQFELYR

-1228 HYEVNADPDQEYV
+1228 HYEVNADPDQEYA

-1247 TSSGGNNVEAHE
+1247 TSSGGNNVEAQE

-1346 PVAFTVSRAQLVPS
+1346 PVAFTVSKAQLVPS

-1499 ETQALKTVPAFTDAG
+1499 ETQALKTAPAFTDAG
-1514 IYTVYYTA
+1514 TYTVYYTA

-1544 GVDAAGYTGIYDGY
+1544 GVDAAGYTGIYDGQ
-1558 SHGIKITLTGKAEN
+1558 SHGIKITLTGNAGD

-1581 DNCTLKESPVYKNT
+1581 DNCTLTESPVYKNT

-1670 AGSDVDEYKII
+1670 AGSDVDEYEII

-1712 RNLDQLKRVYDAKN
+1712 RNLDQLNRVYDAKN
-1726 TTPEAWTDSDGN
+1726 TAPEAWTDSDGN

-1764 HTEAG
+1764 YTEAG
-1769 KNYEAGSQIFSFE
+1769 KNYEAGSQTFSFE

-1793 DQNVTVGDAIPEYAV
+1793 EQNVTVGDAIPEYKV

-1832 APDSAAGDYAI
+1832 APDSAAGDYVI

-1855 LFENGT
+1855 HFENGT
-1861 LHAVR
+1861 LHAIR

-1877 SDGSGSTKNPAAT
+1877 SGGSGSTKNPAAT

-1895 VSNSRSSENEAQGTW
+1895 VSNSSSSENDAQGTW
-1910 KRDEKGWWFEFTNG
+1910 KRDEKGWWFEFKDG
-1924 TYPAGKKSE
+1924 TYPAG
-1933 NNSSEKP
+1933 EKTSDQNGEKLG
-1940 FWIWTGGRWWAFDSE
+1940 WIQKDGKWWAFGSD

-1969 KWYLLNEKNGMQ
+1969 KWYLLNEKTGMQ
-1981 IGWHYDES
+1981 IGLYYDES

-1995 LDPVSGAMLT
+1995 LDPASGAMLT
-2005 GWQLINGKWYYFSKT
+2005 GWQFINGKWYYLSKT
-2020 SGAVPLGSMYRETRT
+2020 SGAVPLGSMYKETRT

>member
-1 MTSCAERIAG
+1 
-11 GTEKT
+11 
-16 YNKINYEPW
+16 
-25 NGLKIYEYNPKEPV
+25 
-39 IKGEMNMRKRKWYE
+39 MRKRKWYE

-86 LEEENKKIEAETA
+86 LEEENKKIEAEIA

-134 APEIKRKMAKS
+134 IPETKRKMAKR
-145 AMNAEPVTEG
+145 AMNVEPVTGG
-155 IYTISQTDGKFKVVG
+155 IYTISQATDGTFQVSG
-170 GSLTEDGENLN
+170 GSLEGDGT
-181 SLTDAFNK
+181 SVKDLTDAIET
-189 ILSFGTDTNINI
+189 ILNNSVDKKVTIDFK
-201 NFDNVNIS
+201 NIS
-209 SGAPGAPKL
+209 ISGDGPVLKQ
-218 TKGCELTLK
+218 GCELTLTGSYEK
-227 GTYTSA
+227 NGIGA
-233 AEAFIIGSNDTFIIH
+233 AFYIGANGDYIIH
-248 NEADI
+248 NKANI
-253 TTSSYVIRRSSN
+253 TVGDNYLYYRKN
-265 AKNSTAIFEQ
+265 DAKDATVLFEQ
-275 NGGTVKSV
+275 EAGELTAGFELTAKDTVCLKGGTIKGR
-283 DGFYMYEND
+283 GF
-292 VISLNG
+292 
-298 GIINGNAR
+298 
-306 GNGGTGSIKIKVG
+306 GNGGHGHIKITDG
-319 TWNGQLAH
+319 IWNGQLSG
-327 IKDIDICGGQL
+327 IKKIDISGGEV
-338 NNIKDDTSTIT
+338 NYIETNTNDTA
-349 AISESEEVSIRG
+349 AIQESEEVSISG
-361 GEIYAKN
+361 GKIYAEN

-401 YGSIYYG
+401 HGSIYYG
-408 YSAQSCA
+408 YSAKSCA

-420 NLKTIND
+420 NLETIND
-427 TFKFVVSDL
+427 SFKFVVSDL
-436 AMKASSSLKNWIK
+436 AMNASSSLKNWIK
-449 GSSGN
+449 GSSEN
-454 MKTLVEGIHLS
+454 MDTLVNGIHLS
-465 IVNHNSDKGYAD
+465 IVNHNSSVGSAD
-477 QYKSYEARAVDNY
+477 QYQSYKARAVGNY
-490 IRIMDPKDE
+490 IRIMDPNAE
-499 SSLIPAGNIKSAEI
+499 SSLIQAGNIKSAEI
-513 QLPSDPE
+513 QLPSDTE
-520 KYQVTITYDKTEDGT
+520 NYQVTITYDKTEDGT
-535 EKVETVKYTKA
+535 EKVETVEYTKA
-546 QVTVSGIIDE
+546 QATVSGIIDE

-565 GVEISVGTT
+565 GLEISVGTT
-574 KNPIAGDITV
+574 GNPIAGDITV
-584 DSGNADDKPVLLK
+584 DTGNADDKPVLLK

-612 ESEINCSGFNGETK
+612 KSEINCSGFNGETK

-650 TLNSAD
+650 TLTSAD

-669 AYSSQNRYAISATG
+669 AYSSQNRYAISAIG
-683 GVKVT
+683 GVSVT
-688 VNGGT
+688 MNDGR
-693 IESKKNTAVY
+693 IESTNNTAVY
-703 LYRSGSSGLQED
+703 INRLGSSGLQKD

-735 THLNEVTLSGGKI
+735 TQLNEITLSGGTI
-748 SGGENRPDVYMA
+748 SGGKNQPDVYMA
-760 LEKNSVSGTAKF
+760 LEKNSVTGTAKF

-825 KASTSNYRDLLE
+825 KASTSNYRDLLK

-850 VYNEHKIS
+850 VYNERMIS
-858 DNPETTE
+858 ENPETTE

-876 VHVKYYTGKDEKDP
+876 VHVKYYTKSSEAAP
-890 FYDEYLLNLDD
+890 FYDEYLLNLDN

-1061 VKFMTL
+1061 VKFKTL
-1067 KRTLTKDDFKI
+1067 KRTLTTDDFQI
-1078 VGDTEFTYT
+1078 VGSTEFTYT
-1087 NNGDVHNVKVQ
+1087 HNGDIHEIEVR
-1098 PVEEKGGTFGID
+1098 PVEGKEGSFGIG
-1110 AVRYKEKVG
+1110 AVQYKEKVG

-1165 FNPDWFQTVTSINYG
+1165 FNPDWFQTVTSIDYG
-1180 NDEED
+1180 KDEED

-1228 HYEVNADPDQEYV
+1228 HYEVNADPDQEYA

-1247 TSSGGNNVEAHE
+1247 TSSGGKNVEAQE

-1266 DLKIYRASNTISIV
+1266 DLKIYRASNTISTV

-1285 RYGEAPKPELTATDT
+1285 RYGETPKPELTAADT
-1300 TGEIKYTYSSTED
+1300 TGEIKYTYSSTEN

-1346 PVAFTVSRAQLVPS
+1346 PVAFTVSKAQLVPS

-1374 AEGTLT
+1374 AEGMLT

-1425 FEDRYEL
+1425 FADRYEL

-1465 NGKEQLPKVTATGS
+1465 NGSEQLPEVTATGS

-1499 ETQALKTVPAFTDAG
+1499 ETQALKNAPAFTDAG

-1572 GEILYGESE
+1572 GEIFYGESE

-1712 RNLDQLKRVYDAKN
+1712 RNLDQLNRVYDAKN
-1726 TTPEAWTDSDGN
+1726 TAPEAWTDSDGN

-1743 KKGSEIL
+1743 KKGSEVL

-1764 HTEAG
+1764 YTEAG
-1769 KNYEAGSQIFSFE
+1769 KNYEAGSQTFSFE

-1793 DQNVTVGDAIPEYAV
+1793 EQNVTVGDAIPEYKV

-1832 APDSAAGDYAI
+1832 APDSAAGDYVI
-1843 QPSGLT
+1843 QPSGQT

-1855 LFENGT
+1855 HFENGT
-1861 LHAVR
+1861 LHAIR

-1877 SDGSGSTKNPAAT
+1877 SGGSGSTKNPAAT

-1895 VSNSRSSENEAQGTW
+1895 VSNSSSSENDAQGTW
-1910 KRDEKGWWFEFTNG
+1910 KRDNKGWWFEFKDG
-1924 TYPAGKKSE
+1924 TYPAG
-1933 NNSSEKP
+1933 EKINDQNGEKLG
-1940 FWIWTGGRWWAFDSE
+1940 WIQKDGKWWAFGSD

-1969 KWYLLNEKNGMQ
+1969 KWYLLNEKTGMQ
-1981 IGWHYDES
+1981 IGLYYDES

-1995 LDPVSGAMLT
+1995 LDPASGAMLT
-2005 GWQLINGKWYYFSKT
+2005 GWQFINGKWYYLSKT
-2020 SGAVPLGSMYRETRT
+2020 SGAVPLGSMYKETRT

>member
-25 NGLKIYEYNPKEPV
+25 NGLKIYKYNPKEPV

-53 RMSAAVLIAVLLV
+53 RMSAAALIAVLLV

-78 TITALEEN
+78 TIPALEEN

-99 SASNADEKRDT
+99 SESNADEKRDT

-134 APEIKRKMAKS
+134 TPEIKRKMAKS
-145 AMNAEPVTEG
+145 AMNAEPATG
-155 IYTISQTDGKFKVVG
+155 GTYSISQTDGKFKVVG
-170 GSLTEDGENLN
+170 GSLTEDGENLK

-189 ILSFGTDTNINI
+189 ILSFGTGTNINI

-209 SGAPGAPKL
+209 SGAPKL
-218 TKGCELTLK
+218 TKGCKLTLK
-227 GTYTSA
+227 GTYTS
-233 AEAFIIGSNDTFIIH
+233 EVGAFIIGSNDTFIIH
-248 NEADI
+248 NEANI
-253 TTSSYVIRRSSN
+253 KTVKTGSYVIGRSS
-265 AKNSTAIFEQ
+265 APNSTVIFEQ
-275 NGGTVKSV
+275 NGGTVESV

-298 GIINGNAR
+298 GTINGNAR
-306 GNGGTGSIKIKVG
+306 GNGGTGSIKIKDG

-389 DNIDISAAGGNT
+389 DNIDISAAGT
-401 YGSIYYG
+401 TSGSIYYG
-408 YSAQSCA
+408 VASTYPVINAENVQNIGENFFVVPSDRTMEVNPVSNWIMGSKNNIEYLCENIKLTVVNAYDKGSADEYTNYTLKAVGNYIRFVDENKPASPLKSGAIKLADITLSSDGTSYEVYYEVTTDGKEYEETVTYSAQ
-415 TIDAV
+415 
-420 NLKTIND
+420 NQK
-427 TFKFVVSDL
+427 VSDIL
-436 AMKASSSLKNWIK
+436 ND
-449 GSSGN
+449 
-454 MKTLVEGIHLS
+454 
-465 IVNHNSDKGYAD
+465 IVS
-477 QYKSYEARAVDNY
+477 V
-490 IRIMDPKDE
+490 
-499 SSLIPAGNIKSAEI
+499 
-513 QLPSDPE
+513 
-520 KYQVTITYDKTEDGT
+520 
-535 EKVETVKYTKA
+535 
-546 QVTVSGIIDE
+546 
-556 ILLRNTGTD
+556 NTGTT
-565 GVEISVGTT
+565 GPEITIGSIGT
-574 KNPIAGDITV
+574 PIEEDITI
-584 DSGNADDKPVLLK
+584 DTGSMDENKTTTLK
-597 GKITGKVNVVGTGTL
+597 GAITGKVNVTGSGTL
-612 ESEINCSGFNGETK
+612 QSEINCSGFYGRTNSE
-626 STIHITGGE
+626 IHITDGQITGKE
-635 IIGTVN
+635 
-641 ADNANESVI
+641 NANDAVI
-650 TLNSAD
+650 VLGAANLTVEGEHTKIWDKSASGGD
-656 LIVDGNAHIVDQS
+656 
-669 AYSSQNRYAISATG
+669 RYAIQAIG
-683 GVKVT
+683 GVSV
-688 VNGGT
+688 
-693 IESKKNTAVY
+693 
-703 LYRSGSSGLQED
+703 
-715 HAKFE
+715 
-720 MTGGTIKGGEYGLKH
+720 TIKGGEIKSDNNTAVYIYRSSGQKKDHATFTMEGGTITGGVYGLRH
-735 THLNEVTLSGGKI
+735 AHLNEINLSGGTI
-748 SGGENRPDVYMA
+748 TGGANQPDVYMA
-760 LEKNSVSGTAKF
+760 QEINVSETANF
-772 TVEGNFPFASM
+772 TVEGNFPFKSM

-788 SKVNEID
+788 SLKNEID
-795 FTKAKATGEENLKIN
+795 FTKATVTEDKKI
-810 LPLDG
+810 LISSPLD
-815 NDTGANMKLF
+815 ANTKESYVKLF
-825 KASTSNYRDLLE
+825 KASTSNYQDLIK
-837 HITLSG
+837 HIELTG
-843 GKTPIFA
+843 GINPICV
-850 VYNEHKIS
+850 VYNANPVS
-858 DNPETTE
+858 ANPETTE
-865 IYAFSAPNLYT
+865 IYAFSAPNPYT
-876 VHVKYYTGKDEKDP
+876 VHVKYYTGKDESNP
-890 FYDEYLLNLDD
+890 FYEEYLLNLDD
-901 SHRSYL
+901 IHRSYL

-918 SVWRYKEDS
+918 SVWRYKENS

-935 TTATVNQL
+935 VTKTVNEL
-943 VEDRLNPQGQ
+943 FNGILYPTSAV
-953 IPEIELYAGYQVK
+953 PEIELYAGYQVALN
-966 FDAAISSDDIKENFA
+966 AAADDIKANSA
-981 TIKGTSDG
+981 VIKGTSDG
-989 TKVYYTNSNY
+989 TTVYYTNDSKY
-999 QGYTGEALRAE
+999 RGYTGEGLRAA
-1010 AKKEDSKA
+1010 AKSADTQNHFVTKE
-1018 SFATVDVENGKFS
+1018 VQNGEIS
-1031 IELNNLSVDT
+1031 IELNNLSVNT
-1041 SYTYYLVAEND
+1041 AYTYYLVAENA

-1061 VKFMTL
+1061 VKFTTL
-1067 KRTLTKDDFKI
+1067 KRTLTKDDFQI
-1078 VGDTEFTYT
+1078 VGSTEFTYT
-1087 NNGDVHNVKVQ
+1087 HNGDIHVIEVR
-1098 PVEEKGGTFGID
+1098 PVEGKEGSFGIN
-1110 AVRYKEKVG
+1110 AVQYKEKVG
-1119 AEDADN
+1119 AEDTGN

-1165 FNPDWFQTVTSINYG
+1165 FNPGWFQTVTSINYG
-1180 NDEED
+1180 NDKED

-1192 DAYSVGG
+1192 DEYNGVGG
-1199 HTVTGYGEIRFELYR
+1199 SAVTGYGQIEYKLYN
-1214 DAELTQKVSRNAEG
+1214 DSELTQEVLRNSDG
-1228 HYEVNADPDQEYV
+1228 HYDSSPDMNQDYA
-1241 TYYMGI
+1241 TYYMGV
-1247 TSSGGNNVEAHE
+1247 TSTGGDNVE
-1259 NPVRIGT
+1259 PQKTPILVGT
-1266 DLKIYRASNTISIV
+1266 QINVMRATNTISI
-1280 TCPDI
+1280 TSCPDI
-1285 RYGEAPKPELTATDT
+1285 RYGETPQPEIVATDT
-1300 TGEIKYTYSSTED
+1300 TGGVQYTYSSTAN
-1313 GEYKEWNA
+1313 GEYTDWN
-1321 ENKPGLWYVKATV
+1321 EKNKPGKWYVKATV
-1334 SQSRNYKKAEST
+1334 GKSQNYNEAESI
-1346 PVAFTVSRAQLVPS
+1346 PVEFEVSKAKLVPS
-1360 VNTLQSKTYDGDTN
+1360 VSAVKSKIYDGNTK

-1380 LSSADGKPILPE
+1380 LSSADGNPILSE
-1392 DAGKLKANGTFQ
+1392 DAVALEAKGTFT
-1404 WTSSDSGTDTVNVTE
+1404 WTSKDAGTNTVDVTGIALDSQ
-1419 ITLDPK
+1419 
-1425 FEDRYEL
+1425 FADRYEL

-1445 KIENAQIKNVS
+1445 KIKNAQIKNVS

-1465 NGKEQLPKVTATGS
+1465 NGREQLPEVTATGS

-1491 LTAEQAAD
+1491 LTAVQAAD

-1544 GVDAAGYTGIYDGY
+1544 GVDAAGYTGIYDGK
-1558 SHGIKITLTGKAEN
+1558 SHGIKITLTGNAGD

-1581 DNCTLKESPVYKNT
+1581 DNCTLTESPVYKNT

-1655 TEVLGGTLSYECAYA
+1655 TEVLGGTLSYECAYV
-1670 AGSDVDEYKII
+1670 AGSDVDEYEII

-1691 YVITYQ
+1691 YEITYQ

-1712 RNLDQLKRVYDAKN
+1712 RNLDQLNRVYDAKN
-1726 TTPEAWTDSDGN
+1726 TAPEAWTDSDGN
-1738 MTVTI
+1738 VTVTF

-1756 AGTYTVEV
+1756 AGIYTVEV

-1825 LQFTCEY
+1825 LKFTCEY
-1832 APDSAAGDYAI
+1832 APDSAAGDYSI
-1843 QPSGLT
+1843 LPSGLT

-1855 LFENGT
+1855 HFENGT

-1877 SDGSGSTKNPAAT
+1877 SGGSGSTKNPAAT

-1895 VSNSRSSENEAQGTW
+1895 VSNSSSSENDAQGTW
-1910 KRDEKGWWFEFTNG
+1910 KRDNKGWWFEFKDG
-1924 TYPAGKKSE
+1924 TYPAG
-1933 NNSSEKP
+1933 EKINDQNGEKLG
-1940 FWIWTGGRWWAFDSE
+1940 WIQKDGKWWAFGSD
-1955 GYLKTGWVFDGASG
+1955 GYLKRGWAQDNASG
-1969 KWYLLNEKNGMQ
+1969 KWYLIDENTGMQ
-1981 IGWHYDES
+1981 TSWHYDES
-1989 GRFWYY
+1989 DQHWYY
-1995 LDPVSGAMLT
+1995 LDPASGVMLT
-2005 GWQLINGKWYYFSKT
+2005 GWQFINGKWYYLSKI
-2020 SGAVPLGSMYRETRT
+2020 SGAVPLGSMYREIRT

-2043 DGAWDGLEAKE
+2043 DGVWDGLETKE
-2054 N
+2054 K

>member
-25 NGLKIYEYNPKEPV
+25 NGLKIYKYNPKEPV

-53 RMSAAVLIAVLLV
+53 RMSAAALIAVLLV

-78 TITALEEN
+78 TIPALEEN

-99 SASNADEKRDT
+99 SESNADEKRDT

-134 APEIKRKMAKS
+134 TPEIKRKMAKS
-145 AMNAEPVTEG
+145 AMNAETVTEET
-155 IYTISQTDGKFKVVG
+155 YSISQTDGKFKVVG

-265 AKNSTAIFEQ
+265 AKNSTVIFEQ
-275 NGGTVKSV
+275 SGGTVESV
-283 DGFYMYEND
+283 DGFNMYEND

-306 GNGGTGSIKIKVG
+306 GNGGTGSIKIKDG

-327 IKDIDICGGQL
+327 IKDIDIYGGQL
-338 NNIKDDTSTIT
+338 NNTKDDTSTIA
-349 AISESEEVSIRG
+349 AIKECEEVSIRG
-361 GEIYAKN
+361 GSVFAKN
-368 TNSSGRA
+368 TKGKA
-375 FAILMSDK
+375 FAIYMIKNTQL
-383 TKLSLS
+383 TLSG
-389 DNIDISAAGGNT
+389 NIDISASGT
-401 YGSIYYG
+401 TSGSIYYG
-408 YSAQSCA
+408 WSSTYP
-415 TIDAV
+415 V
-420 NLKTIND
+420 INAEKVQNIGKN
-427 TFKFVVSDL
+427 FFVVPSDKTMN
-436 AMKASSSLKNWIK
+436 ANPVSNWIK
-449 GSSGN
+449 GSQN
-454 MKTLVEGIHLS
+454 NIKYLCENIKLKV
-465 IVNHNSDKGYAD
+465 VNASDKGSAD
-477 QYKSYEARAVDNY
+477 KYTNYTLKAVGNY
-490 IRIMDPKDE
+490 IRFVDE
-499 SSLIPAGNIKSAEI
+499 NKPASPLKSGAIKLADITLSS
-513 QLPSDPE
+513 
-520 KYQVTITYDKTEDGT
+520 DGT
-535 EKVETVKYTKA
+535 SYEVYYEVTTDGKEYKETVTYSA
-546 QVTVSGIIDE
+546 QNQKVSD
-556 ILLRNTGTD
+556 ILNDIVSVNTGTT
-565 GVEISVGTT
+565 GPEITIGSIGT
-574 KNPIAGDITV
+574 PIEEDITI
-584 DSGNADDKPVLLK
+584 DTGSMDENKTTTLK
-597 GKITGKVNVVGTGTL
+597 GAITGKVNVTGSGTL
-612 ESEINCSGFNGETK
+612 QSEINCSGFYGRTNSE
-626 STIHITGGE
+626 IHITDGQITGKE
-635 IIGTVN
+635 
-641 ADNANESVI
+641 NANDAVI
-650 TLNSAD
+650 VLGAANLTVEGEHTKIWDKSASGGD
-656 LIVDGNAHIVDQS
+656 
-669 AYSSQNRYAISATG
+669 RYAIQAIG
-683 GVKVT
+683 GVSV
-688 VNGGT
+688 
-693 IESKKNTAVY
+693 
-703 LYRSGSSGLQED
+703 
-715 HAKFE
+715 
-720 MTGGTIKGGEYGLKH
+720 TIKGGEIKSDNNTAVYIYRSSGQKKDHATFTMEDGTITGGVYGLRH
-735 THLNEVTLSGGKI
+735 AHLNEINLSGGTI
-748 SGGENRPDVYMA
+748 TGRANQPDVYMA
-760 LEKNSVSGTAKF
+760 REINVSETANF
-772 TVEGNFPFASM
+772 TVEGNFPFKSM

-788 SKVNEID
+788 SLKNEID
-795 FTKAKATGEENLKIN
+795 FTKATVTEDKKI
-810 LPLDG
+810 LISSPLD
-815 NDTGANMKLF
+815 ANTKESYVKLF
-825 KASTSNYRDLLE
+825 KASTSNYQDLIK
-837 HITLSG
+837 HIELTG
-843 GKTPIFA
+843 GINPICV
-850 VYNEHKIS
+850 VYNANPVS
-858 DNPETTE
+858 ANPETTE
-865 IYAFSAPNLYT
+865 IYAFSAPNPYT
-876 VHVKYYTGKDEKDP
+876 VHVKYYIGKDEKDP
-890 FYDEYLLNLDD
+890 FYEEYLLNLDD

-907 SNLGLPDGAAF
+907 SNIGLPGGAAF
-918 SVWRYKEDS
+918 SVWKYKENS

-935 TTATVNQL
+935 VTKTVNEL
-943 VEDRLNPQGQ
+943 FNGKLYLTSAV
-953 IPEIELYAGYQVK
+953 PEIELYAGYQVALN
-966 FDAAISSDDIKENFA
+966 AAADDIKANLA
-981 TIKGTSDG
+981 VIKGTSDG
-989 TKVYYTNSNY
+989 TTVYYTNDSKY
-999 QGYTGEALRAE
+999 QGYTGEGLRAA
-1010 AKKEDSKA
+1010 AKSADTQNHFVTKE
-1018 SFATVDVENGKFS
+1018 VQNGEIS
-1031 IELNNLSVDT
+1031 IELNNLSVNT
-1041 SYTYYLVAEND
+1041 AYTYYLVAENA

-1061 VKFMTL
+1061 VKFTTL
-1067 KRTLTKDDFKI
+1067 KRTLTKDDFQI
-1078 VGDTEFTYT
+1078 VGSTEFTYT
-1087 NNGDVHNVKVQ
+1087 HNGDIHVIEVR
-1098 PVEEKGGTFGID
+1098 PVEGKEGSFGIN
-1110 AVRYKEKVG
+1110 AVQYKEKVG
-1119 AEDADN
+1119 AEDTGN

-1165 FNPDWFQTVTSINYG
+1165 FNPGWFQTVTSINYG
-1180 NDEED
+1180 NDKED

-1192 DAYSVGG
+1192 DEYNGVGG
-1199 HTVTGYGEIRFELYR
+1199 SAVTGYGQIEYKLYN
-1214 DAELTQKVSRNAEG
+1214 DSELTQEVLRNSDG
-1228 HYEVNADPDQEYV
+1228 HYDSSPDMNQNYAI
-1241 TYYMGI
+1241 YYMGV
-1247 TSSGGNNVEAHE
+1247 TSTGGDNVEPRVK
-1259 NPVRIGT
+1259 PVLVGT
-1266 DLKIYRASNTISIV
+1266 QITVKRATNTISI
-1280 TCPDI
+1280 TSCPDI
-1285 RYGEAPKPELTATDT
+1285 RYGETPKPESEATDT
-1300 TGEIKYTYSSTED
+1300 TGGVKYTYSSTEN
-1313 GEYKEWNA
+1313 GEYTDWN
-1321 ENKPGLWYVKATV
+1321 EKNKPGTWYVKATV
-1334 SQSRNYKKAEST
+1334 GKSQNYNEATSDSVEFEVSKAK
-1346 PVAFTVSRAQLVPS
+1346 LVPS
-1360 VNTLQSKTYDGDTN
+1360 VSAVKSKIYDGNTK

-1380 LSSADGKPILPE
+1380 LSSADGNPILSE
-1392 DAGKLKANGTFQ
+1392 DAVALEAKGTFT
-1404 WTSSDSGTDTVNVTE
+1404 WTSKDAGTNTVDVTGIALDSQ
-1419 ITLDPK
+1419 

-1432 TTSELSNVSCSGA
+1432 TARELSNVSCSGA
-1445 KIENAQIKNVS
+1445 KIENAKIQNVS
-1456 VRQMMELTY
+1456 VRQISELTY
-1465 NGKEQLPKVTATGS
+1465 NGKEQKPDVETTGS

-1491 LTAEQAAD
+1491 LTAVQAAD

-1544 GVDAAGYTGIYDGY
+1544 GVDAAGYTGIYDGK
-1558 SHGIKITLTGKAEN
+1558 SHGIKITLTGNAGD

-1581 DNCTLKESPVYKNT
+1581 DNCTLTESPVYKNT

-1655 TEVLGGTLSYECAYA
+1655 TEVLGGTLSYECAYV
-1670 AGSDVDEYKII
+1670 AGSDVDEYEII

-1691 YVITYQ
+1691 YEITYQ

-1712 RNLDQLKRVYDAKN
+1712 RNLDQLNRVYDAKN
-1726 TTPEAWTDSDGN
+1726 TAPEAWTDSDGN
-1738 MTVTI
+1738 VTVTF

-1756 AGTYTVEV
+1756 AGIYTVEV

-1825 LQFTCEY
+1825 LKFTCEY
-1832 APDSAAGDYAI
+1832 APDSAAGDYSI
-1843 QPSGLT
+1843 LPSGLT

-1855 LFENGT
+1855 HFENGT

-1877 SDGSGSTKNPAAT
+1877 SGGSGSTKNPAAT

-1895 VSNSRSSENEAQGTW
+1895 VSNSSSSENDAQGTW
-1910 KRDEKGWWFEFTNG
+1910 KRDNKGWWFEFKDG
-1924 TYPAGKKSE
+1924 TYPAG
-1933 NNSSEKP
+1933 EKINDQNGEKLG
-1940 FWIWTGGRWWAFDSE
+1940 WIQKDGKWWAFGSD
-1955 GYLKTGWVFDGASG
+1955 GYLKRGWAQDNASG
-1969 KWYLLNEKNGMQ
+1969 KWYLIDENTGMQ
-1981 IGWHYDES
+1981 TSWHYDES
-1989 GRFWYY
+1989 DQHWYY
-1995 LDPVSGAMLT
+1995 LDPASGVMLT
-2005 GWQLINGKWYYFSKT
+2005 GWQFINGKWYYLSKI
-2020 SGAVPLGSMYRETRT
+2020 SGAVPLGSMYREIRT

-2043 DGAWDGLEAKE
+2043 DGVWDGLETKE
-2054 N
+2054 K